1 MPTHEDLTKADTPN
15 YMPEETG
22 DLQTINV
29 APNEPVQLDFF
40 NWMDSKT
47 QKEKGKSF
55 YQWLSDL
62 L

>member
-1 MPTHEDLTKADTPN
+1 MPTHEDLTEMRSAKTQ
-15 YMPEETG
+15 EETG

-29 APNEPVQLDFF
+29 VPNEPVQLDFF

>member
-1 MPTHEDLTKADTPN
+1 MPTHEDLTEIRSAKT
-15 YMPEETG
+15 PEETG

-29 APNEPVQLDFF
+29 APSEPVQLDFF

>member
-1 MPTHEDLTKADTPN
+1 MTTQEDLTEMRSAKTQ
-15 YMPEETG
+15 EEIG
-22 DLQTINV
+22 DLQKINV

>member
-1 MPTHEDLTKADTPN
+1 MTTQEDLTEIRSAKTQ
-15 YMPEETG
+15 EETG
-22 DLQTINV
+22 DLQKINV

-47 QKEKGKSF
+47 KKEKGKSF

>member
-1 MPTHEDLTKADTPN
+1 MRSAKTQ
-15 YMPEETG
+15 EETG

>member
-1 MPTHEDLTKADTPN
+1 MPTHEDLTEMRSAKTQ
-15 YMPEETG
+15 EETG